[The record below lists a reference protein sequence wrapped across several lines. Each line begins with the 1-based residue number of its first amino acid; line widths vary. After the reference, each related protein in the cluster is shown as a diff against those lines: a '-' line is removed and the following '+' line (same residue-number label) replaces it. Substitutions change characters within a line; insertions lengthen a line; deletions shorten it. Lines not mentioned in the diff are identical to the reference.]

1 MMENKFSDH
10 YSSTS
15 RGAYSVKKGL
25 TIKEIEEIAKDQY
38 LKVIVIDS
46 LTKSEFENLEKY
58 IFSKK
63 SNVLLSKTS
72 KLLPEPLDLSFLRHL
87 PSLKKLRICDATQL
101 TNFDNIEFMN
111 ELEELSFYRFEP
123 ELLEILKIIN
133 PDNIKSLSIE
143 GNLSKGYSV
152 DFISKF
158 NNLKSLHIEGP
169 CKGIEEI
176 GKLLNLEELVLRS
189 ISLPNLNFIGNLNKL
204 WSIDIKLGGIKD
216 FTVLSK
222 LPQVK
227 YLELWQIKGLSDI
240 SFISKMTELQN
251 LHLESMIN
259 VTDLPS
265 LEKLKKLR
273 RIKLMNLKGLTQF
286 NKLKSAPN
294 LEDFFFTMIHQQQ
307 PEDLIPVLQNPN
319 LKNIYVYFPSDK
331 KNKAFE
337 ALAKTHGKQIS
348 DWPEFKYN

>member
-1 MMENKFSDH
+1 MIEYKFSDH
-10 YSSTS
+10 FSSTS

-25 TIKEIEEIAKDQY
+25 SIKEIEEIANDQY
-38 LKVIVIDS
+38 LRVIVIDS

-72 KLLPEPLDLSFLRHL
+72 KLLPEPLDLGFLKHL
-87 PSLKKLRICDATQL
+87 PSLKKLRICDATRL
-101 TNFDNIEFMN
+101 TNFDHIEFMN
-111 ELEELSFYRFEP
+111 ELEELSLYRFEP
-123 ELLEILKIIN
+123 ELLDILKVIK
-133 PDNIKSLSIE
+133 PNIKNLSIE
-143 GNLSKGYSV
+143 GNLSKGYNI
-152 DFISKF
+152 DFIARF
-158 NNLKSLHIEGP
+158 YNLKSIHIEGP

-189 ISLPNLNFIGNLNKL
+189 ISLPNLDFISKLNKL

-216 FTVLSK
+216 FTVLYK

-259 VTDLPS
+259 VTVLPS

-273 RIKLMNLKGLTQF
+273 RIKLMNLKGLKQF
-286 NKLKSAPN
+286 EKLKSAPN
-294 LEDFFFTMIHQQQ
+294 LEDFFFTMIYQQQ
-307 PEDLIPVLQNPN
+307 PEDLIPVLENPN
-319 LKNIYVYFPSDK
+319 LKNIYVYFPSNK
-331 KNKAFE
+331 KNKTFE
-337 ALAKTHGKQIS
+337 ALVKTYGKQIS
-348 DWPEFKYN
+348 DWPEFIYN

>member
-1 MMENKFSDH
+1 MEYKFSDH

-25 TIKEIEEIAKDQY
+25 TIKEIEEIANDQY
-38 LKVIVIDS
+38 LKVILIDS
-46 LTKSEFENLEKY
+46 LTKSEFDNLEKY

-63 SNVLLSKTS
+63 SNVHLSKTS
-72 KLLPEPLDLSFLRHL
+72 KLLPEPLDLSFLKHL

-101 TNFDNIEFMN
+101 VNLANIELMN

-123 ELLEILKIIN
+123 EILEILKIIN

-143 GNLSKGYSV
+143 GNLSKGYNV

-158 NNLKSLHIEGP
+158 NNLKSLYIEGP

-189 ISLPNLNFIGNLNKL
+189 ISLPNLNFICNLNKL

-240 SFISKMTELQN
+240 SFISKMTALQN
-251 LHLESMIN
+251 LHLESLIN
-259 VTDLPS
+259 VTELPS
-265 LEKLKKLR
+265 FEKLKKLK
-273 RIKLMNLKGLTQF
+273 RIKLMNLKGLKHF
-286 NKLKSAPN
+286 DKLKLAPN
-294 LEDFFFTMIHQQQ
+294 LRDFFFTMIHQLQ
-307 PEDLIPVLQNPN
+307 PEDLLPVLQNPN

-337 ALAKTHGKQIS
+337 ALAKTHGKQLS
-348 DWPEFKYN
+348 DWPEYKYD

>member
-1 MMENKFSDH
+1 MGYKFSDH

-25 TIKEIEEIAKDQY
+25 TIKEIEEIANDQY
-38 LKVIVIDS
+38 LKVIVIDC

-63 SNVLLSKTS
+63 SNVHLSKTS
-72 KLLPEPLDLSFLRHL
+72 KILPEPLDLSFLKHL

-101 TNFDNIEFMN
+101 VNLDNIEFMN

-123 ELLEILKIIN
+123 EILEILKIIN
-133 PDNIKSLSIE
+133 PDNIKSLSLE
-143 GNLSKGYSV
+143 GNLSKGYNV

-158 NNLKSLHIEGP
+158 NNLKSLYIEGP

-222 LPQVK
+222 LPQIK

-251 LHLESMIN
+251 LHLESLIN
-259 VTDLPS
+259 VTELPS
-265 LEKLKKLR
+265 FEKLKKLR
-273 RIKLMNLKGLTQF
+273 RIKLMNLKGLKHF
-286 NKLKSAPN
+286 DKLKLAPN
-294 LEDFFFTMIHQQQ
+294 LRDFFFTMIHQLQ
-307 PEDLIPVLQNPN
+307 PEDLLPVLQNPN

-331 KNKAFE
+331 KNNAFE
-337 ALAKTHGKQIS
+337 ALAKTHGKQLS
-348 DWPEFKYN
+348 DWPEFKYE

>member
-1 MMENKFSDH
+1 MEYKFSDH

-25 TIKEIEEIAKDQY
+25 TIKEIEEIANDQY

-46 LTKSEFENLEKY
+46 LTKSEFDNLEKY

-63 SNVLLSKTS
+63 SNVHLSKTS
-72 KLLPEPLDLSFLRHL
+72 KLLPEPLDLSFLKHL

-101 TNFDNIEFMN
+101 VNLANIELMN

-123 ELLEILKIIN
+123 EILEILKIIN

-143 GNLSKGYSV
+143 SNLSKGYNV

-158 NNLKSLHIEGP
+158 NNLKSLYIEGP

-189 ISLPNLNFIGNLNKL
+189 ISLPNLNFICNLNKL

-240 SFISKMTELQN
+240 SFISKMTALQN
-251 LHLESMIN
+251 LHLESLIN
-259 VTDLPS
+259 VTELPS
-265 LEKLKKLR
+265 FEKLKKLK
-273 RIKLMNLKGLTQF
+273 RIKLMNLKGLKHF
-286 NKLKSAPN
+286 DKLKLAPN
-294 LEDFFFTMIHQQQ
+294 LRDFFFTMIHQLQ
-307 PEDLIPVLQNPN
+307 PEDLLPVLQNPN

-337 ALAKTHGKQIS
+337 ALAKTHGKQLS
-348 DWPEFKYN
+348 DWPEYKYD

>member
-1 MMENKFSDH
+1 MEYKFSDH

-25 TIKEIEEIAKDQY
+25 TIKEIEEIANDQY

-63 SNVLLSKTS
+63 SNVHLSKTS
-72 KLLPEPLDLSFLRHL
+72 KLLPEPLDLSFLKHL

-101 TNFDNIEFMN
+101 VNLANIELMN

-123 ELLEILKIIN
+123 EILEILKIIN
-133 PDNIKSLSIE
+133 PDNIKSLSLE
-143 GNLSKGYSV
+143 GNLSKGYNV

-158 NNLKSLHIEGP
+158 NNLKSLYIEGP

-176 GKLLNLEELVLRS
+176 GNLLNLEELVLRS

-216 FTVLSK
+216 FTVLSS
-222 LPQVK
+222 LPQIK

-259 VTDLPS
+259 VTELPS
-265 LEKLKKLR
+265 FEKLKKLK
-273 RIKLMNLKGLTQF
+273 RIKLMNLKGLKHF
-286 NKLKSAPN
+286 DKLKLAPN
-294 LEDFFFTMIHQQQ
+294 LRDFFFTMIHQLQ
-307 PEDLIPVLQNPN
+307 PEDLLPVLQNPN

-331 KNKAFE
+331 KNNAFE
-337 ALAKTHGKQIS
+337 ALAKTHGKQLS
-348 DWPEFKYN
+348 DWPEFKYE